1 MNEEDATM
9 RKVLFGAVSAAA
21 LLAGTAFAQT
31 QGTDQPMQPTEPPA
45 ASGDMAAPG
54 GAAPGGMT
62 DDDMA
67 ADEMA
72 APDAAEPADD
82 SAAMDEPAVTTEPA
96 DTATAPAA
104 STPPSGTEVSAD
116 DMIGR
121 TVYGE
126 EDQEIGEV
134 TDVIVDPDTKQVSRL
149 VVGTGGFLG
158 IGEKTVALDMNQVEI
173 RPEQGIYVSGLRQED
188 IEGMEEYNP
197 DDATASLDEPA
208 PATTGAPAGGMGSP
222 TAPPP
227 ATAPAS
233 E

>member
-1 MNEEDATM
+1 M
-9 RKVLFGAVSAAA
+9 RKTLFGAVSAAA

-31 QGTDQPMQPTEPPA
+31 QGTDQPMQPAEPPA

-54 GAAPGGMT
+54 GAAPAIDDMT
-62 DDDMA
+62 DDTA
-67 ADEMA
+67 ATDDPA
-72 APDAAEPADD
+72 APGGDPAATDEP
-82 SAAMDEPAVTTEPA
+82 AAMDEPA
-96 DTATAPAA
+96 DTATAPAPSA
-104 STPPSGTEVSAD
+104 APSGTEVSAD

-126 EDQEIGEV
+126 EDEELGEV

-149 VVGTGGFLG
+149 VIGMGGFLG

-173 RPEQGIYVSGLRQED
+173 RPEQGIYVSGMRQAD

-222 TAPPP
+222 SAPPP

>member
-9 RKVLFGAVSAAA
+9 RTILFGAVSAAA

-31 QGTDQPMQPTEPPA
+31 QGTDQPMQPAEPPA
-45 ASGDMAAPG
+45 ATGDMAAPG
-54 GAAPGGMT
+54 GAAPAV
-62 DDDMA
+62 DDMA
-67 ADEMA
+67 ADDMA
-72 APDAAEPADD
+72 APDAAEPAED

-126 EDQEIGEV
+126 EDQELGEV

-149 VVGTGGFLG
+149 VIGMGGFLG

-173 RPEQGIYVSGLRQED
+173 RPEQGIYVSGMRQED

-208 PATTGAPAGGMGSP
+208 PATTGAPTGGMGSP
-222 TAPPP
+222 SAPPP